1 MARTVSVG
9 ILVPCLLISVEITT
23 QDFPP
28 AKAAESP
35 TIAEPQHVAVNSSF
49 DADSIGNRSVYMD
62 GTFAPFSGI
71 YESGV
76 RFRVMG
82 DASWYRFITSEDPRA
97 FGTGHYLDGGL
108 LAGYGIWQP
117 RFSVTGLVG
126 PVFGQIVNQSVTTDR
141 VGARAAIE
149 IYARPTDSTM
159 VSGSLS
165 YSTITNYLQVQAKV
179 GLKIFGNVYV
189 GPDTKFAW
197 QQILPWQINFSTSS
211 FATPVSPQTGVAYM
225 HLGAHVSALTLG
237 PALIGVS
244 GGWAHDR
251 QLGNGYYGSVSL
263 YLPF

>member
-126 PVFGQIVNQSVTTDR
+126 PVFGQIVNQGVTTDR

-149 IYARPTDSTM
+149 IYARPTT
-159 VSGSLS
+159 
-165 YSTITNYLQVQAKV
+165 
-179 GLKIFGNVYV
+179 
-189 GPDTKFAW
+189 
-197 QQILPWQINFSTSS
+197 
-211 FATPVSPQTGVAYM
+211 
-225 HLGAHVSALTLG
+225 AL
-237 PALIGVS
+237 A
-244 GGWAHDR
+244 D
-251 QLGNGYYGSVSL
+251 
-263 YLPF
+263 

>member
-1 MARTVSVG
+1 MARTSVG
-9 ILVPCLLISVEITT
+9 ILVPCLLIFIETARA
-23 QDFPP
+23 QGLPP
-28 AKAAESP
+28 ANATELAH
-35 TIAEPQHVAVNSSF
+35 AAVNSSF
-49 DADSIGNRSVYMD
+49 DADSVGNRSVYVD

-82 DASWYRFITSEDPRA
+82 DASWYRFIASENPPS

-126 PVFGQIVNQSVTTDR
+126 PVFGQIVNSGVTTDR

-149 IYARPTDSTM
+149 INARPTDSTM
-159 VSGSLS
+159 ASGSLS
-165 YSTITNYLQVQAKV
+165 YSTITNYLQLQAKA

-189 GPDTKFAW
+189 GPDAKFAW
-197 QQILPWQINFSTSS
+197 QQILPWQVSFFTSS
-211 FATPVSPQTGVAYM
+211 FATPVSPQTSIAYM

-237 PALIGVS
+237 PAVIGAS
-244 GGWAHDR
+244 GGWARDR